1 MATVNF
7 SVPQD
12 IKEAFDKTFARQNK
26 SAVLADLMR
35 QAVDERRRR
44 KRVARAID
52 KILTLRERMRP
63 VSVRTFRAAR
73 RQGRP

>member
-35 QAVDERRRR
+35 QAVEERRRR
-44 KRVARAID
+44 KRVAKAID
-52 KILTLRERMRP
+52 KILILRKRMRP
-63 VSVRTFRAAR
+63 VADRTFSAAR

>member
-35 QAVDERRRR
+35 QAVEERRRR
-44 KRVARAID
+44 KRVARAVD
-52 KILTLRERMRP
+52 KILTLRKRMRP
-63 VSVRTFRAAR
+63 VGNRTSRAAR
-73 RQGRP
+73 RQGRS

>member
-12 IKEAFDKTFARQNK
+12 IKDAFDKTFAKQNK

-52 KILTLRERMRP
+52 KILTLRKEMRP
-63 VSVRTFRAAR
+63 VSDRTVRAAR

>member
-1 MATVNF
+1 VATVNF

-12 IKEAFDKTFARQNK
+12 IKDAFDKTFARQNK

-35 QAVDERRRR
+35 QAVEERRRR

-52 KILTLRERMRP
+52 KILTLRTRMRP
-63 VSVRTFRAAR
+63 VGDRTLRAAR

>member
-35 QAVDERRRR
+35 QAVEERRRQ
-44 KRVARAID
+44 KRVSRAIE
-52 KILTLRERMRP
+52 KILTLRKRMRP
-63 VSVRTFRAAR
+63 VGDRALRSAR

>member
-35 QAVDERRRR
+35 QAVEERRRR

-52 KILTLRERMRP
+52 KILTLRKQMRP
-63 VSVRTFRAAR
+63 VGDRTLRTAR

>member
-12 IKEAFDKTFARQNK
+12 VKEAFDKTFARQNK

-35 QAVDERRRR
+35 QAVEERRRR
-44 KRVARAID
+44 KRVAKAID
-52 KILTLRERMRP
+52 KILILRKRMRP
-63 VSVRTFRAAR
+63 VDDRTFSAAR
-73 RQGRP
+73 RHGRP

>member
-35 QAVDERRRR
+35 QAVEERRRR

-52 KILTLRERMRP
+52 KILALRKQMRP
-63 VSVRTFRAAR
+63 VGDRTLRTAR

>member
-12 IKEAFDKTFARQNK
+12 IKDAFDKTFAGQNK
-26 SAVLADLMR
+26 SAVLADLML

-44 KRVARAID
+44 KRVAKAID
-52 KILTLRERMRP
+52 KIIALRKDMRP
-63 VSVRTFRAAR
+63 VSAHTVRATR

>member
-12 IKEAFDKTFARQNK
+12 IKDAFDKTFAKQNK

-35 QAVDERRRR
+35 QAVEERRRR
-44 KRVARAID
+44 KRVAKAID
-52 KILTLRERMRP
+52 KILILRKRTR
-63 VSVRTFRAAR
+63 SVDARTFSAAR
-73 RQGRP
+73 RHGRP

>member
-35 QAVDERRRR
+35 QAVEERRRR
-44 KRVARAID
+44 KRVAKAID
-52 KILTLRERMRP
+52 KILTLRKQMRP
-63 VSVRTFRAAR
+63 VDDHTISSAR

>member
-35 QAVDERRRR
+35 QAVEERRRR
-44 KRVARAID
+44 KRVAKAID
-52 KILTLRERMRP
+52 KILTLRKQMRP
-63 VSVRTFRAAR
+63 VDDRTISSAR

>member
-35 QAVDERRRR
+35 QAVEERRRR
-44 KRVARAID
+44 KRVAKAID
-52 KILTLRERMRP
+52 KILILRKRMRP
-63 VSVRTFRAAR
+63 VDDRTLSATR

>member
-35 QAVDERRRR
+35 QAVEGRRRQ

-52 KILTLRERMRP
+52 KILTLRKHMRP
-63 VSVRTFRAAR
+63 VGDRTLRTAR